1 MSQKKVE
8 QRQSFLG
15 PRCQQFKKPWHGNK
29 QNSNNNNL
37 AAALLQMLKK
47 DDPKKEEGTSKQS
60 GGQGG
65 DKKLSI
71 KQLKAIKPCSK

>member
-47 DDPKKEEGTSKQS
+47 EEGTSKQS